1 MKKLIVAAML
11 VLGATSAFAGDSD
24 ALKAVMK
31 AKTYAEAEALV
42 KQNLGQFANDAEKA
56 KAYNKLVDL
65 GMKVFNEQQTIQQT
79 NQLMKKNDPVDENVM
94 NEGAYNALMN
104 AIECYKYDQLPNAK
118 GKVAP
123 KFNGNATRVWGARQ
137 QLVNAGQTAAQNNKE
152 ADVLKYWGTF
162 LDTDNEPLFASV
174 DQKQKDSEKDYIG
187 QVALFAA
194 RYAYQAKDAA
204 RCEKYCDIAMKSEK
218 EAKDAL
224 NLKLYV
230 MKDGLK
236 THEDS
241 LAYVNK
247 LKDIFAKD
255 ETNEV
260 VLDGLKTRED
270 SLNYVNKLKGI
281 FAQDETNE
289 VVLDGLNSMYSSLK
303 MEKEQAELLDNAIAK
318 NPNNF
323 VALANK
329 GMMYIQKNDAD
340 NAIKCLKQALAA
352 KEDNVV
358 VLTYLGA
365 CYNSKAGNLQ
375 DPNGR
380 KVVYQEAIKVLDK
393 AKQLDPEKAQANW
406 GYTRYQAYY
415 GYYGPNAAETKQ
427 AEAESK

>member
-31 AKTYAEAEALV
+31 AKTYAEAEALL

-65 GMKVFNEQQTIQQT
+65 GMKDFNDQQSIQQT

-137 QLVNAGQTAAQNNKE
+137 QLVNAGQTAAQNNK
-152 ADVLKYWGTF
+152 ADEVLKYWGAF
-162 LDTDNEPLFASV
+162 LDTDAEPLFAAV
-174 DQKQKDSEKDYIG
+174 DAKQKEAEKEYIG

-204 RCEKYCDIAMKSEK
+204 RCEKYCDIAMTSEK

-236 THEDS
+236 T
-241 LAYVNK
+241 K
-247 LKDIFAKD
+247 
-255 ETNEV
+255 
-260 VLDGLKTRED
+260 ED
-270 SLNYVNKLKGI
+270 SLNYVNKLKDLY
-281 FAQDETNE
+281 AKDPSNE
-289 VVLDGLNSMYSSLK
+289 VMLDGLNSMYSSLK
-303 MEKEQAELLDNAIAK
+303 MEKEQTELLDAAIAK
-318 NPNNF
+318 DPKNF

-340 NAIKCLKQALAA
+340 NAIKCLKQALEA
-352 KEDNVV
+352 KPDNVV
-358 VLTYLGA
+358 VMTYLGA
-365 CYNSKAGNLQ
+365 CYNSKASDIQ
-375 DPNGR
+375 AVQGR

-393 AKQLDPEKAQANW
+393 AKEIDPNKAQANW

-415 GYYGPNAAETKQ
+415 GYYGPNAPETKK
-427 AEAESK
+427 AEEESK

>member
-31 AKTYAEAEALV
+31 AKTYAEPEALV

-137 QLVNAGQTAAQNNKE
+137 QLVNAGQTAAQNNK
-152 ADVLKYWGTF
+152 ADEVLKYWGAF
-162 LDTDNEPLFASV
+162 LDTDSEPLFASV
-174 DQKQKDSEKDYIG
+174 DAKQKEAEKEYIG

-204 RCEKYCDIAMKSEK
+204 RCEKYCDIAMTSEK

-236 THEDS
+236 T
-241 LAYVNK
+241 K
-247 LKDIFAKD
+247 
-255 ETNEV
+255 
-260 VLDGLKTRED
+260 ED
-270 SLNYVNKLKGI
+270 SLNYVNKLKDLY
-281 FAQDETNE
+281 AKDPSND
-289 VVLDGLNSMYSSLK
+289 VMLDGLNSMYSALK
-303 MEKEQAELLDNAIAK
+303 MEKEQTELLDAAIAK
-318 NPNNF
+318 DPKNF

-329 GMMYIQKNDAD
+329 GMMYIQKNDAN
-340 NAIKCLKQALAA
+340 NAIKCLKQALEA
-352 KEDNVV
+352 KPDNVV
-358 VLTYLGA
+358 VMTYLGA
-365 CYNSKAGNLQ
+365 CYNSKAGEIQ
-375 DPNGR
+375 AVQGR
-380 KVVYQEAIKVLDK
+380 KVVYQEAIKILDK
-393 AKQLDPEKAQANW
+393 AKELDPEKAQANW

-415 GYYGPNAAETKQ
+415 GYYGPNAPETKK
-427 AEAESK
+427 AEEESK

>member
-1 MKKLIVAAML
+1 MKKLIVAAMM

-31 AKTYAEAEALV
+31 AKTYAEAEALL
-42 KQNLGQFANDAEKA
+42 KQNLGQLANDAEKA

-65 GMKVFNEQQTIQQT
+65 GMKAYNDQQSIMQT
-79 NQLMKKNDPVDENVM
+79 NQIMKKNDPIDENAM

-123 KFNGNATRVWGARQ
+123 KFGSNAARVWAARV
-137 QLVNAGQTAAQNNKE
+137 QLVNAGQTAAQNNK
-152 ADVLKYWGTF
+152 ADEVLKYWGAF
-162 LDTDNEPLFASV
+162 LDTDSEPLFAGI
-174 DQKQKDSEKDYIG
+174 DAKQKDGEKEYIG

-236 THEDS
+236 THADS
-241 LAYVNK
+241 LAYV
-247 LKDIFAKD
+247 D
-255 ETNEV
+255 
-260 VLDGLKTRED
+260 
-270 SLNYVNKLKGI
+270 KLKGLY
-281 FAQDETNE
+281 AQDENNE
-289 VVLDGLNSMYSSLK
+289 VILDGLNSMYSSMK
-303 MEKEQAELLDNAIAK
+303 MEKEQEALLNAAIAK
-318 NPNNF
+318 NPSNF
-323 VALANK
+323 VALANL
-329 GMMYIQKNDAD
+329 GMMYIRKNDAD
-340 NAIKCLKQALAA
+340 NAIKNLKLALAA
-352 KEDNVV
+352 KPDNVT

-365 CYNSKAGNLQ
+365 CYNSKAGALQ

-380 KVVYQEAIKVLDK
+380 KVVYKEAIKVLDK
-393 AKQLDPEKAQANW
+393 AKELDPEKAQANW

-415 GYYGPNAAETKQ
+415 GYYGPTAAETKK
-427 AEAESK
+427 AEEESK

>member
-1 MKKLIVAAML
+1 MKKLIVAAMM

-31 AKTYAEAEALV
+31 AKTYAEAEALL
-42 KQNLGQFANDAEKA
+42 KQNLGQLANDAEKA

-65 GMKVFNEQQTIQQT
+65 GMKAYNDQQSIMQT
-79 NQLMKKNDPVDENVM
+79 NQIMKKNDPIDENAM

-123 KFNGNATRVWGARQ
+123 KFGSNAARVWAARV
-137 QLVNAGQTAAQNNKE
+137 QLVNAGQTAAQNNK
-152 ADVLKYWGTF
+152 ADEVLKYWGAF
-162 LDTDNEPLFASV
+162 LDTDSEPLFAGI
-174 DQKQKDSEKDYIG
+174 DAKQKDGEKEYIG

-194 RYAYQAKDAA
+194 RYAYQAKDVA

-236 THEDS
+236 THADS
-241 LAYVNK
+241 LAYV
-247 LKDIFAKD
+247 D
-255 ETNEV
+255 
-260 VLDGLKTRED
+260 
-270 SLNYVNKLKGI
+270 KLKGLY
-281 FAQDETNE
+281 AQDENND
-289 VVLDGLNSMYSSLK
+289 VVLDGLNSMYSSMQ
-303 MEKEQAELLDNAIAK
+303 MEKEQEALLNAVIAK
-318 NPNNF
+318 NPSNF
-323 VALANK
+323 VALANL
-329 GMMYIQKNDAD
+329 GMMYIRKNDAD
-340 NAIKCLKQALAA
+340 NAIKNLKLALAA
-352 KEDNVV
+352 KPDNVT

-365 CYNSKAGNLQ
+365 CYNSKGGALQ

-380 KVVYQEAIKVLDK
+380 KVVYKEAIKVLDK
-393 AKQLDPEKAQANW
+393 AKELDPEKAQANW

-415 GYYGPNAAETKQ
+415 GYYGPTAAETKK
-427 AEAESK
+427 AEEESK

>member
-1 MKKLIVAAML
+1 MKKLIVAAMM

-31 AKTYAEAEALV
+31 AKTYAEAEALL
-42 KQNLGQFANDAEKA
+42 KQNLGQLANDAEKA

-65 GMKVFNEQQTIQQT
+65 GMKAYNDQQSIMQT
-79 NQLMKKNDPVDENVM
+79 NQIMKKNDPIDENAM

-123 KFNGNATRVWGARQ
+123 KFGSNAARVWAARV
-137 QLVNAGQTAAQNNKE
+137 QLVNAGQTAAQNNK
-152 ADVLKYWGTF
+152 ADEVLKYWGAF
-162 LDTDNEPLFASV
+162 LDTDSEPLFAGI
-174 DQKQKDSEKDYIG
+174 DAKQKDGEKEYIG

-236 THEDS
+236 THADS
-241 LAYVNK
+241 LAYV
-247 LKDIFAKD
+247 D
-255 ETNEV
+255 
-260 VLDGLKTRED
+260 
-270 SLNYVNKLKGI
+270 KLKGLY
-281 FAQDETNE
+281 AQDENND
-289 VVLDGLNSMYSSLK
+289 VILDGLNSMYSSMQ
-303 MEKEQAELLDNAIAK
+303 MEKEQEALLNAAISK
-318 NPNNF
+318 NPSNF
-323 VALANK
+323 VALANL
-329 GMMYIQKNDAD
+329 GMMYIRKNDAD
-340 NAIKCLKQALAA
+340 NAIKNLKLALAA
-352 KEDNVV
+352 KPDNVT

-365 CYNSKAGNLQ
+365 CYNSKAGALQ

-380 KVVYQEAIKVLDK
+380 KVVYKEAIKVLDK
-393 AKQLDPEKAQANW
+393 AKELDPEKAQANW

-415 GYYGPNAAETKQ
+415 GYYGPTAAETKK
-427 AEAESK
+427 AEEESK

>member
-42 KQNLGQFANDAEKA
+42 KQNLGKFANDAEKA

-137 QLVNAGQTAAQNNKE
+137 QLVNAGQTAAQNNK
-152 ADVLKYWGTF
+152 ADEVLKYWGAF
-162 LDTDNEPLFASV
+162 LDTDSEPLFASV
-174 DQKQKDSEKDYIG
+174 DAKQKEAEKEYIG

-204 RCEKYCDIAMKSEK
+204 RCEKYCDIAMTSEK

-236 THEDS
+236 T
-241 LAYVNK
+241 K
-247 LKDIFAKD
+247 
-255 ETNEV
+255 
-260 VLDGLKTRED
+260 ED
-270 SLNYVNKLKGI
+270 SLNYVNKLKDLY
-281 FAQDETNE
+281 AKDPSND
-289 VVLDGLNSMYSSLK
+289 VMLDGLNSMYSALK
-303 MEKEQAELLDNAIAK
+303 MEKEQTELLDAAIAK
-318 NPNNF
+318 DPKNF

-329 GMMYIQKNDAD
+329 GMMYIQKNDAN
-340 NAIKCLKQALAA
+340 NAIKCLKQALEA
-352 KEDNVV
+352 KPDNVV
-358 VLTYLGA
+358 VMTYLGA
-365 CYNSKAGNLQ
+365 CYNSKAGEIQ
-375 DPNGR
+375 AVQGR
-380 KVVYQEAIKVLDK
+380 KVVYQEAIKILDK
-393 AKQLDPEKAQANW
+393 AKELDPEKAQANW

-415 GYYGPNAAETKQ
+415 GYYGPNAPETKK
-427 AEAESK
+427 AEEESK

>member
-137 QLVNAGQTAAQNNKE
+137 QLVNAGQTAAQNNK
-152 ADVLKYWGTF
+152 ADEVLKYWGAF
-162 LDTDNEPLFASV
+162 LDTDSEPLFASV
-174 DQKQKDSEKDYIG
+174 DAKQKEAEKEYIG

-204 RCEKYCDIAMKSEK
+204 RCEKYCDIAMTSEK

-236 THEDS
+236 T
-241 LAYVNK
+241 K
-247 LKDIFAKD
+247 
-255 ETNEV
+255 
-260 VLDGLKTRED
+260 ED
-270 SLNYVNKLKGI
+270 SLNYVNKLKDLY
-281 FAQDETNE
+281 AKDPSND
-289 VVLDGLNSMYSSLK
+289 VMLDGLNSMYSALK
-303 MEKEQAELLDNAIAK
+303 MEKDQTELLDAAIAK
-318 NPNNF
+318 DPKNF

-329 GMMYIQKNDAD
+329 GMMYIQKNDAN
-340 NAIKCLKQALAA
+340 NAIKCLKQALEA
-352 KEDNVV
+352 KPDNVV
-358 VLTYLGA
+358 VMTYLGA
-365 CYNSKAGNLQ
+365 CYNSKAGEIQ
-375 DPNGR
+375 AVQGR
-380 KVVYQEAIKVLDK
+380 KVVYQEAIKILDK
-393 AKQLDPEKAQANW
+393 AKELDPEKAQANW

-415 GYYGPNAAETKQ
+415 GYYGPNAPETKK
-427 AEAESK
+427 AEEESK

>member
-1 MKKLIVAAML
+1 MKKLIVAAMM

-31 AKTYAEAEALV
+31 AKTYAEAEALL
-42 KQNLGQFANDAEKA
+42 KQNLGQLANDAEKA

-65 GMKVFNEQQTIQQT
+65 GMKAYNDQQSIIQT
-79 NQLMKKNDPVDENVM
+79 NQIMKKNDPIDENAM
-94 NEGAYNALMN
+94 NEGAYNALMS

-123 KFNGNATRVWGARQ
+123 KFGGNAARVWSARV
-137 QLVNAGQTAAQNNKE
+137 QLVNAGQTAAQNNK
-152 ADVLKYWGTF
+152 ADEVLKYWGAF
-162 LDTDNEPLFASV
+162 LDTDSEPLFASI
-174 DQKQKDSEKDYIG
+174 DAKQKDGEKEYIG

-236 THEDS
+236 THADS
-241 LAYVNK
+241 LAYV
-247 LKDIFAKD
+247 D
-255 ETNEV
+255 
-260 VLDGLKTRED
+260 
-270 SLNYVNKLKGI
+270 KLKGLY
-281 FAQDETNE
+281 AQDENNE
-289 VVLDGLNSMYSSLK
+289 VILDGLNSMYSSMK
-303 MEKEQAELLDNAIAK
+303 MEKEQEALLNAAIAK

-323 VALANK
+323 VALANL

-340 NAIKCLKQALAA
+340 NAIKNLKLALAA
-352 KEDNVV
+352 KPDNVT

-365 CYNSKAGNLQ
+365 CYNSKAGALQ

-380 KVVYQEAIKVLDK
+380 KVVYKEAIKVLDK
-393 AKQLDPEKAQANW
+393 AKELDPEKAQANW

-415 GYYGPNAAETKQ
+415 GYYGPTAAETKK
-427 AEAESK
+427 AEEESK

>member
-1 MKKLIVAAML
+1 MKKLIVAAMM

-31 AKTYAEAEALV
+31 AKTYAEAEALL
-42 KQNLGQFANDAEKA
+42 KQNLGQLANDAEKA

-65 GMKVFNEQQTIQQT
+65 GMKAYNDQQSIMQT
-79 NQLMKKNDPVDENVM
+79 NQIMKKNDPIDENAM

-123 KFNGNATRVWGARQ
+123 KFGSNAARVWAARV
-137 QLVNAGQTAAQNNKE
+137 QLVNAGQTAAQNNK
-152 ADVLKYWGTF
+152 ADEVLKYWGAF
-162 LDTDNEPLFASV
+162 LDTDSEPLFAGI
-174 DQKQKDSEKDYIG
+174 DAKQKDGEKEYIG

-194 RYAYQAKDAA
+194 RYAYQAKDVA

-236 THEDS
+236 THADS
-241 LAYVNK
+241 LAYV
-247 LKDIFAKD
+247 D
-255 ETNEV
+255 
-260 VLDGLKTRED
+260 
-270 SLNYVNKLKGI
+270 KLKGLY
-281 FAQDETNE
+281 AQDENND
-289 VVLDGLNSMYSSLK
+289 VILDGLNSMYSSMK
-303 MEKEQAELLDNAIAK
+303 MEKEQEALLNAAIAK
-318 NPNNF
+318 NPSNF
-323 VALANK
+323 VALANL

-340 NAIKCLKQALAA
+340 NAIKNLKLALAA
-352 KEDNVV
+352 KPDNVT

-365 CYNSKAGNLQ
+365 CYNSKAGALQ

-380 KVVYQEAIKVLDK
+380 KVVYKEAIKVLDK
-393 AKQLDPEKAQANW
+393 AKELDPEKAQANW

-415 GYYGPNAAETKQ
+415 GFYGPTAAETKK
-427 AEAESK
+427 AEEESK

>member
-31 AKTYAEAEALV
+31 AKTYAEAEALL

-65 GMKVFNEQQTIQQT
+65 GMKDFNDQQSIQQT

-137 QLVNAGQTAAQNNKE
+137 QLVNAGQTAAQNNK
-152 ADVLKYWGTF
+152 ADEVLKDWGAF
-162 LDTDNEPLFASV
+162 LDTDSEPLFAAV
-174 DQKQKDSEKDYIG
+174 DAKQKEAEKEYIG

-204 RCEKYCDIAMKSEK
+204 RCEKYCDIAMTSEK

-236 THEDS
+236 T
-241 LAYVNK
+241 K
-247 LKDIFAKD
+247 
-255 ETNEV
+255 
-260 VLDGLKTRED
+260 ED
-270 SLNYVNKLKGI
+270 SLNYVNKLKDLY
-281 FAQDETNE
+281 AKDPSNE
-289 VVLDGLNSMYSSLK
+289 VMLDGLNSMYSALK
-303 MEKEQAELLDNAIAK
+303 MEKEQTELLDAAIAK
-318 NPNNF
+318 DPKNF

-329 GMMYIQKNDAD
+329 GMMYIQKNDAN
-340 NAIKCLKQALAA
+340 NAIKCLKQALEA
-352 KEDNVV
+352 KPDNVV
-358 VLTYLGA
+358 VMTYLGA
-365 CYNSKAGNLQ
+365 CYNSKAGEIQ
-375 DPNGR
+375 AVQGR
-380 KVVYQEAIKVLDK
+380 KVVYQEAIKILDK
-393 AKQLDPEKAQANW
+393 AKELDPEKAQANW

-415 GYYGPNAAETKQ
+415 GYYGPNAPETKK
-427 AEAESK
+427 AEEESK

>member
-1 MKKLIVAAML
+1 MKKLIVAAMM

-31 AKTYAEAEALV
+31 AKTYAEAEALL
-42 KQNLGQFANDAEKA
+42 KQNLGQLANDAEKA

-65 GMKVFNEQQTIQQT
+65 GMKAYNDQQSIMQT
-79 NQLMKKNDPVDENVM
+79 NQIMKKNDPIDENAM

-123 KFNGNATRVWGARQ
+123 KFGSNAARVWAARV
-137 QLVNAGQTAAQNNKE
+137 QLVNAGQTAAQNNK
-152 ADVLKYWGTF
+152 ADEVLKYWGAF
-162 LDTDNEPLFASV
+162 LDTDSEPLFAGI
-174 DQKQKDSEKDYIG
+174 DAKQKDGEKEYIG

-236 THEDS
+236 THADS
-241 LAYVNK
+241 LAYA
-247 LKDIFAKD
+247 D
-255 ETNEV
+255 
-260 VLDGLKTRED
+260 
-270 SLNYVNKLKGI
+270 KLKGLY
-281 FAQDETNE
+281 AQDENNE
-289 VVLDGLNSMYSSLK
+289 VILDGLNSMYSSMK
-303 MEKEQAELLDNAIAK
+303 MEKEQEALLNAAIAK
-318 NPNNF
+318 NPSNF
-323 VALANK
+323 VALANL

-340 NAIKCLKQALAA
+340 NAIKNLKLALAA
-352 KEDNVV
+352 KPDNVT

-365 CYNSKAGNLQ
+365 CYNSKAGALQ

-380 KVVYQEAIKVLDK
+380 KVVYKEAVKVLDK
-393 AKQLDPEKAQANW
+393 AKELDPEKAQANW

-415 GYYGPNAAETKQ
+415 GFYGPTAAETKK
-427 AEAESK
+427 AEEESK

>member
-1 MKKLIVAAML
+1 MKKLIVAAMM

-31 AKTYAEAEALV
+31 AKTYAEAETLL
-42 KQNLGQFANDAEKA
+42 KQNLGQLANDAEKA

-65 GMKVFNEQQTIQQT
+65 SMKAYNDQQSIMQT
-79 NQLMKKNDPVDENVM
+79 NQIMKKNDPIDENAM

-123 KFNGNATRVWGARQ
+123 KFGSNASRVWAARV
-137 QLVNAGQTAAQNNKE
+137 QLVNAGQTAAQNNK
-152 ADVLKYWGTF
+152 ADEVLKYWGAF
-162 LDTDNEPLFASV
+162 LDTDSEPLFASV
-174 DQKQKDSEKDYIG
+174 DAKQKDGEKEYIG

-236 THEDS
+236 THADS
-241 LAYVNK
+241 LAYV
-247 LKDIFAKD
+247 D
-255 ETNEV
+255 
-260 VLDGLKTRED
+260 
-270 SLNYVNKLKGI
+270 KLKGLY
-281 FAQDETNE
+281 AQDESND
-289 VVLDGLNSMYSSLK
+289 VILDGLNSMYSSMK
-303 MEKEQAELLDNAIAK
+303 MEKEQEALLNAAIAK
-318 NPNNF
+318 NPSNF
-323 VALANK
+323 VALANL

-340 NAIKCLKQALAA
+340 NAIKNLKLALAA
-352 KEDNVV
+352 KPDNVT

-365 CYNSKAGNLQ
+365 CYNSKAGALQ

-380 KVVYQEAIKVLDK
+380 KVVYKEAVKVLDK
-393 AKQLDPEKAQANW
+393 AKELDPEKAQANW

-415 GYYGPNAAETKQ
+415 GYYGPTAAETKK
-427 AEAESK
+427 AEEESK

>member
-94 NEGAYNALMN
+94 NEGAYNVLMN

-137 QLVNAGQTAAQNNKE
+137 QLVNAGQTAAQNNK
-152 ADVLKYWGTF
+152 ADEVLKYWGAF
-162 LDTDNEPLFASV
+162 LDTDSEPLFASV
-174 DQKQKDSEKDYIG
+174 DAKQKEAEKEYIG

-204 RCEKYCDIAMKSEK
+204 RCEKYCDIAMTSEK

-224 NLKLYV
+224 NLKLYG

-236 THEDS
+236 T
-241 LAYVNK
+241 K
-247 LKDIFAKD
+247 
-255 ETNEV
+255 
-260 VLDGLKTRED
+260 ED
-270 SLNYVNKLKGI
+270 SLNYVNKLKDLY
-281 FAQDETNE
+281 AKDPSND
-289 VVLDGLNSMYSSLK
+289 VMLDGLNSMYSALK
-303 MEKEQAELLDNAIAK
+303 MEKEQTELLDAAIAK
-318 NPNNF
+318 DPKNF

-329 GMMYIQKNDAD
+329 GMMYIQKNDAN
-340 NAIKCLKQALAA
+340 NAIKCLKQALEA
-352 KEDNVV
+352 KPDNVV
-358 VLTYLGA
+358 VMTYLGA
-365 CYNSKAGNLQ
+365 CYNSKAGEIQ
-375 DPNGR
+375 AVQGR
-380 KVVYQEAIKVLDK
+380 KVVYQEAIKILDK
-393 AKQLDPEKAQANW
+393 AKELDPEKAQANW

-415 GYYGPNAAETKQ
+415 GYYGPNAPETKK
-427 AEAESK
+427 AEEESK

>member
-1 MKKLIVAAML
+1 MKKLIVAAMM

-31 AKTYAEAEALV
+31 AKTYAEAEALL
-42 KQNLGQFANDAEKA
+42 KQNLGQLANDAEKA

-65 GMKVFNEQQTIQQT
+65 GMKAYNDQQSIMQT
-79 NQLMKKNDPVDENVM
+79 NQIMKKNDPIDENAM

-123 KFNGNATRVWGARQ
+123 KFGSNAARVWAARV
-137 QLVNAGQTAAQNNKE
+137 QLVNAGQTAAQNNK
-152 ADVLKYWGTF
+152 ADEVLKYWGAF
-162 LDTDNEPLFASV
+162 LDTDSEPLFAGI
-174 DQKQKDSEKDYIG
+174 DAKQKDGEKEYIG

-236 THEDS
+236 THADS
-241 LAYVNK
+241 LAYV
-247 LKDIFAKD
+247 D
-255 ETNEV
+255 
-260 VLDGLKTRED
+260 
-270 SLNYVNKLKGI
+270 KLKGLY
-281 FAQDETNE
+281 AQDENNE
-289 VVLDGLNSMYSSLK
+289 VILDGLNSMYSSMQ
-303 MEKEQAELLDNAIAK
+303 MEKEQEALLNAAIAK
-318 NPNNF
+318 NPSNF
-323 VALANK
+323 VALANL

-340 NAIKCLKQALAA
+340 NAIKNLKLALAA
-352 KEDNVV
+352 KPDNVT

-365 CYNSKAGNLQ
+365 CYNSKAGALQ

-380 KVVYQEAIKVLDK
+380 KVVYKEAVKVLDK
-393 AKQLDPEKAQANW
+393 AKELDPEKAQANW

-415 GYYGPNAAETKQ
+415 GYYGPTAAETKK
-427 AEAESK
+427 AEEESK

>member
-1 MKKLIVAAML
+1 MKKLIVAAMM

-65 GMKVFNEQQTIQQT
+65 GMKAYNDQQSIMQT
-79 NQLMKKNDPVDENVM
+79 NQIMKKNDPIDENAM
-94 NEGAYNALMN
+94 NEGAYNALLN
-104 AIECYKYDQLPNAK
+104 AVECYKYDQLPNAK

-123 KFNGNATRVWGARQ
+123 KFGSNAARVWAARV
-137 QLVNAGQTAAQNNKE
+137 QLVNAGQTAAQNNK
-152 ADVLKYWGTF
+152 ADEVLKYWGAF
-162 LDTDNEPLFASV
+162 LDTDSEPLFAGI
-174 DQKQKDSEKDYIG
+174 DAKQKDGEKEYIG

-236 THEDS
+236 THADS
-241 LAYVNK
+241 LAYV
-247 LKDIFAKD
+247 D
-255 ETNEV
+255 
-260 VLDGLKTRED
+260 
-270 SLNYVNKLKGI
+270 KLKGLY
-281 FAQDETNE
+281 AQDENND
-289 VVLDGLNSMYSSLK
+289 VILDGLNSMYSSMK
-303 MEKEQAELLDNAIAK
+303 MEKEQEALLNAAIAK
-318 NPNNF
+318 NPSNF
-323 VALANK
+323 VALANL

-340 NAIKCLKQALAA
+340 NAIKNLKQALAA
-352 KEDNVV
+352 KPDNVT

-365 CYNSKAGNLQ
+365 CYNSKAGALQ

-380 KVVYQEAIKVLDK
+380 KVVYKEAIKVLDK
-393 AKQLDPEKAQANW
+393 AKELDPEKAQANW

-415 GYYGPNAAETKQ
+415 GFYGPTAAETKK
-427 AEAESK
+427 AEEESK

>member
-65 GMKVFNEQQTIQQT
+65 GMKDFNDQQSIQQT

-137 QLVNAGQTAAQNNKE
+137 QLVNAGQTAAQNNK
-152 ADVLKYWGTF
+152 ADEVLKYWGAF
-162 LDTDNEPLFASV
+162 LDTDAEPLFAAV
-174 DQKQKDSEKDYIG
+174 DAKQKEAEKEYIG

-204 RCEKYCDIAMKSEK
+204 RCEKYCDIAMTSEK

-236 THEDS
+236 T
-241 LAYVNK
+241 K
-247 LKDIFAKD
+247 
-255 ETNEV
+255 
-260 VLDGLKTRED
+260 ED
-270 SLNYVNKLKGI
+270 SLNYVNKLKDLY
-281 FAQDETNE
+281 AKDPSNE
-289 VVLDGLNSMYSSLK
+289 VMLDGLNSMYSSLK
-303 MEKEQAELLDNAIAK
+303 MEKEQAELLDAAIAK
-318 NPNNF
+318 DPKNF

-340 NAIKCLKQALAA
+340 NAIKCLKQALDA
-352 KEDNVV
+352 KPDNVV
-358 VLTYLGA
+358 VMTYLGA
-365 CYNSKAGNLQ
+365 CYNSKASDIQ
-375 DPNGR
+375 AVQGR

-393 AKQLDPEKAQANW
+393 AKEIDPEKAQANW

-415 GYYGPNAAETKQ
+415 GYYGPNAPETKK
-427 AEAESK
+427 AEEESK

>member
-1 MKKLIVAAML
+1 MKKLIVAAMM

-31 AKTYAEAEALV
+31 AKTYAEAEALL
-42 KQNLGQFANDAEKA
+42 KQNLGQLANDAEKA

-65 GMKVFNEQQTIQQT
+65 GMKAYNDQQSIMQT
-79 NQLMKKNDPVDENVM
+79 NQIMKKNDPIDENAM

-123 KFNGNATRVWGARQ
+123 KFGSNAARVWAARV
-137 QLVNAGQTAAQNNKE
+137 QLVNAGQTAAQNNK
-152 ADVLKYWGTF
+152 ADEVLKYWGAF
-162 LDTDNEPLFASV
+162 LDTDSEPLFAGI
-174 DQKQKDSEKDYIG
+174 DAKQKDGEKEYIG

-194 RYAYQAKDAA
+194 RYAYQAKDVA

-236 THEDS
+236 THADS
-241 LAYVNK
+241 LAYV
-247 LKDIFAKD
+247 D
-255 ETNEV
+255 
-260 VLDGLKTRED
+260 
-270 SLNYVNKLKGI
+270 KLKGLY
-281 FAQDETNE
+281 AQDENNE
-289 VVLDGLNSMYSSLK
+289 VILDGLNSMYSSMK
-303 MEKEQAELLDNAIAK
+303 MEKEQEALLNAAIAK
-318 NPNNF
+318 NPSNF
-323 VALANK
+323 VALANL

-340 NAIKCLKQALAA
+340 NAIKNLKLALAA
-352 KEDNVV
+352 KPDNVT

-365 CYNSKAGNLQ
+365 CYNSKAGALQ

-380 KVVYQEAIKVLDK
+380 KVVYKEAIKVLDK
-393 AKQLDPEKAQANW
+393 AKELDPEKAQANW

-415 GYYGPNAAETKQ
+415 GFYGPTAAETKK
-427 AEAESK
+427 AEEESK

>member
-1 MKKLIVAAML
+1 MKKLIVAAMM

-24 ALKAVMK
+24 ALKAIMK

-42 KQNLGQFANDAEKA
+42 KQNLGQLANDAEKA

-65 GMKVFNEQQTIQQT
+65 GMKDYNDQQSIMQT
-79 NQLMKKNDPVDENVM
+79 NQIMKKNDPVDEKVM
-94 NEGAYNALMN
+94 NEGAYNALIN
-104 AIECYKYDQLPNAK
+104 ALECDKYDQLPNAK

-123 KFNGNATRVWGARQ
+123 KFANANATRVWGARV
-137 QLVNAGQTAAQNNKE
+137 QLVNAGQTAAQNNE
-152 ADVLKYWGTF
+152 SDNVLKYWGAF
-162 LDTDNEPLFASV
+162 LDTEDAPLFAN
-174 DQKQKDSEKDYIG
+174 KTKEKEGEKEYLG
-187 QVALFAA
+187 QVALFTA
-194 RYAYQAKDAA
+194 RYAYQAKDPA
-204 RCEKYCDIAMKSEK
+204 RCEKYCDMAMKDEK
-218 EAKDAL
+218 QAKDAL

-236 THEDS
+236 THADS
-241 LAYVNK
+241 LAYVDK
-247 LKDIFAKD
+247 LKAI
-255 ETNEV
+255 
-260 VLDGLKTRED
+260 
-270 SLNYVNKLKGI
+270 Y
-281 FAQDETNE
+281 AQDETNE
-289 VVLDGLNSMYSSLK
+289 VVLDGLNSMFSSLK
-303 MEKEQAELLDNAIAK
+303 MEKEQMELLDAAIAK

-329 GMMYIQKNDAD
+329 GMVYIQKNDAD
-340 NAIKCLKQALAA
+340 NAIKCLKQALDA
-352 KEDNVV
+352 KPDNVV

-393 AKQLDPEKAQANW
+393 AKELDPEKTQANW

-415 GYYGPNAAETKQ
+415 GYYGPTAAETKK

>member
-1 MKKLIVAAML
+1 MKKLIVAAMM

-31 AKTYAEAEALV
+31 AKTYAEAEALL
-42 KQNLGQFANDAEKA
+42 KQNLGQLANDAEKA

-65 GMKVFNEQQTIQQT
+65 GMKAYNDQQSIMQT
-79 NQLMKKNDPVDENVM
+79 NQIMKKNDPIDENAM

-123 KFNGNATRVWGARQ
+123 KFGSNAARVWAARV
-137 QLVNAGQTAAQNNKE
+137 QLVNAGQTAAQNNK
-152 ADVLKYWGTF
+152 ADEVLKYWGAF
-162 LDTDNEPLFASV
+162 LDTDSEPLFASI
-174 DQKQKDSEKDYIG
+174 DAKQKDGEKEYIG

-194 RYAYQAKDAA
+194 RYAYQAKDVA

-236 THEDS
+236 THADS
-241 LAYVNK
+241 LAYV
-247 LKDIFAKD
+247 D
-255 ETNEV
+255 
-260 VLDGLKTRED
+260 
-270 SLNYVNKLKGI
+270 KLKGLY
-281 FAQDETNE
+281 AQDENNE
-289 VVLDGLNSMYSSLK
+289 VILDGLNSMYSSMK
-303 MEKEQAELLDNAIAK
+303 MEKEQEALLNAAIAK
-318 NPNNF
+318 NPSNF
-323 VALANK
+323 VALANL

-340 NAIKCLKQALAA
+340 NAIKNLKQALAA
-352 KEDNVV
+352 KPDNVT

-365 CYNSKAGNLQ
+365 CYNSKAGALQ

-380 KVVYQEAIKVLDK
+380 KVVYKEAIKVLDK
-393 AKQLDPEKAQANW
+393 AKELDPEKAQANW

-415 GYYGPNAAETKQ
+415 GFYGPTAAETKK
-427 AEAESK
+427 AEEESK

>member
-137 QLVNAGQTAAQNNKE
+137 QLVNAGQTAAQNNK
-152 ADVLKYWGTF
+152 ADEVLKYWGAF
-162 LDTDNEPLFASV
+162 LDTDSEPLFASV
-174 DQKQKDSEKDYIG
+174 DAKQKEAEKEYIG

-204 RCEKYCDIAMKSEK
+204 RCEKYCDIAMTSEK

-236 THEDS
+236 T
-241 LAYVNK
+241 K
-247 LKDIFAKD
+247 
-255 ETNEV
+255 
-260 VLDGLKTRED
+260 ED
-270 SLNYVNKLKGI
+270 SLNYVNKLKDLY
-281 FAQDETNE
+281 AKDPSND
-289 VVLDGLNSMYSSLK
+289 VMLDGLNSMYSALK
-303 MEKEQAELLDNAIAK
+303 MEKEQTELLDAAIAK
-318 NPNNF
+318 DPKNF
-323 VALANK
+323 VALDNK
-329 GMMYIQKNDAD
+329 GMMYIQKNDAN
-340 NAIKCLKQALAA
+340 NAIKCLKQALEA
-352 KEDNVV
+352 KPDNVV
-358 VLTYLGA
+358 VMTYLGA
-365 CYNSKAGNLQ
+365 CYNSKAGEIQ
-375 DPNGR
+375 AVQGR
-380 KVVYQEAIKVLDK
+380 KVVYQEAIKILDK
-393 AKQLDPEKAQANW
+393 AKELDPEKAQANW

-415 GYYGPNAAETKQ
+415 GYYGPNAPETKK
-427 AEAESK
+427 AEEESK

>member
-31 AKTYAEAEALV
+31 AKTYAEAEALL
-42 KQNLGQFANDAEKA
+42 KQNLGQLANDAEKA

-65 GMKVFNEQQTIQQT
+65 GMKAYNDQQSIMQT
-79 NQLMKKNDPVDENVM
+79 NQIMKKNDPIDENAM

-123 KFNGNATRVWGARQ
+123 KFGSNAARVWAARV
-137 QLVNAGQTAAQNNKE
+137 QLVNAGQTAAQNNK
-152 ADVLKYWGTF
+152 ADEVLKYWGAF
-162 LDTDNEPLFASV
+162 LDTDSEPLFAGI
-174 DQKQKDSEKDYIG
+174 DAKQKDGEKEYIG

-236 THEDS
+236 THADS
-241 LAYVNK
+241 LAYV
-247 LKDIFAKD
+247 D
-255 ETNEV
+255 
-260 VLDGLKTRED
+260 
-270 SLNYVNKLKGI
+270 KLKGLY
-281 FAQDETNE
+281 AQDENND
-289 VVLDGLNSMYSSLK
+289 VVLDGLNSMYSSMQ
-303 MEKEQAELLDNAIAK
+303 MEKEQEALLNAVIAK
-318 NPNNF
+318 NPSNF
-323 VALANK
+323 VALANL
-329 GMMYIQKNDAD
+329 GMMYIRKNDAD
-340 NAIKCLKQALAA
+340 NAIKNLKLALAA
-352 KEDNVV
+352 KPDNVT

-365 CYNSKAGNLQ
+365 CYNSKAGALQ

-380 KVVYQEAIKVLDK
+380 KVVYKEAVKVLDK
-393 AKQLDPEKAQANW
+393 AKELDPEKAQANW

-415 GYYGPNAAETKQ
+415 GYYGPTAAETKK
-427 AEAESK
+427 AEEESK

>member
-31 AKTYAEAEALV
+31 AKTYAEAEALL

-65 GMKVFNEQQTIQQT
+65 GMKDFNDQQSIQQT

-137 QLVNAGQTAAQNNKE
+137 QLVNAGQTAAQNNK
-152 ADVLKYWGTF
+152 ADEVLKYWGAF
-162 LDTDNEPLFASV
+162 LDTDSEPLFAAV
-174 DQKQKDSEKDYIG
+174 DAKQKEAEKEYIG

-204 RCEKYCDIAMKSEK
+204 RCEKYCDIAMTSEK

-236 THEDS
+236 T
-241 LAYVNK
+241 K
-247 LKDIFAKD
+247 
-255 ETNEV
+255 
-260 VLDGLKTRED
+260 ED
-270 SLNYVNKLKGI
+270 SLNYVNKLKDLY
-281 FAQDETNE
+281 AKDPSNE
-289 VVLDGLNSMYSSLK
+289 VMLDGLNSMYSALK
-303 MEKEQAELLDNAIAK
+303 MEKEQTELLDAAIAK
-318 NPNNF
+318 DPNNF

-329 GMMYIQKNDAD
+329 GMMYIQKNDAN
-340 NAIKCLKQALAA
+340 NAIKCLKQALEA
-352 KEDNVV
+352 KPDNVV
-358 VLTYLGA
+358 VMTYLGA
-365 CYNSKAGNLQ
+365 CYNSKAGEIQ
-375 DPNGR
+375 AVQGR
-380 KVVYQEAIKVLDK
+380 KVVYQEAIKILDK
-393 AKQLDPEKAQANW
+393 AKELDPEKAQANW

-415 GYYGPNAAETKQ
+415 GYYGPNAPETKK
-427 AEAESK
+427 AEEESK